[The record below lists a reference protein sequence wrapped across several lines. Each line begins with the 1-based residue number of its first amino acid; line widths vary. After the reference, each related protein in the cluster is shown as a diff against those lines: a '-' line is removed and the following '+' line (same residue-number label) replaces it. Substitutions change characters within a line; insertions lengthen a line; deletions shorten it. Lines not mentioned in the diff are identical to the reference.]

1 MDVVIYTEDF
11 EPITVISLTV
21 MPQQIRRYMGG
32 RFYVEVPQPMKA
44 PGRVCEHA
52 SDPIEFKKLGLRVEL
67 MRWLRGEEKFIL
79 VAEDEVLALQ
89 LRPSWLPGQRG
100 EINAYRHAIT
110 QLAQLIN
117 IALGGD

>member
-1 MDVVIYTEDF
+1 MDVIIYTEDF

-21 MPQQIRRYMGG
+21 MPQKIRRYMGG
-32 RFYVEVPQPMKA
+32 RFYVAVPEPI
-44 PGRVCEHA
+44 R
-52 SDPIEFKKLGLRVEL
+52 SDYPADFLKTSYKKLGLRVEP

-100 EINAYRHAIT
+100 DINAYRHTIT
-110 QLAQLIN
+110 QLARLIN